1 MNYLDCFKDISDA
14 QEAAEA
20 IHCVQKCGETVLYD
34 KGEKRLILWREIYD
48 KSPEEH
54 MIKISKLL
62 EINSQESYEAA
73 DKLYNLTMY

>member
-1 MNYLDCFKDISDA
+1 MECFNNISNA
-14 QEAAEA
+14 YEAAEA
-20 IHCVQKCGETVLYD
+20 IHCIQKCGETVLYD
-34 KGEKRLILWREIYD
+34 DSKKRLMLWREIYD

-62 EINSQESYEAA
+62 EINSRESYEAA

>member
-1 MNYLDCFKDISDA
+1 MNYLNCFKDISDA

-20 IHCVQKCGETVLYD
+20 IHCIQKCGETVLYD
-34 KGEKRLILWREIYD
+34 RDQKRLILWREIYD

-62 EINSQESYEAA
+62 GINSQESYEAA